1 MGNKNRVFSLRLSE
15 PKATEIERMA
25 EATGRTYSDVL
36 RQVIEHSDVAA
47 VLMRTS
53 VPQAELIELRESAP
67 NAPPLPRMGDEDL
80 SAISSQELID
90 LARKSIG
97 FTDALL
103 AEVRRRCSHDSA

>member
-1 MGNKNRVFSLRLSE
+1 
-15 PKATEIERMA
+15 
-25 EATGRTYSDVL
+25 
-36 RQVIEHSDVAA
+36 
-47 VLMRTS
+47 
-53 VPQAELIELRESAP
+53 
-67 NAPPLPRMGDEDL
+67 MGDEDL